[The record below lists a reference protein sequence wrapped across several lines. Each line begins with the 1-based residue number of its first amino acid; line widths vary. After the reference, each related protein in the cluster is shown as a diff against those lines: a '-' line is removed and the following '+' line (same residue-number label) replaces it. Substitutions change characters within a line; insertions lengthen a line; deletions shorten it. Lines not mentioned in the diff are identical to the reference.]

1 MKVILLAG
9 GFGTRISEYTDI
21 IPKPMI
27 KIGSI
32 PILLHIMKY
41 FAKYDH
47 KDFYLA
53 LGYKSEVI
61 KDYFLKYKWINS
73 DFNLNLQ
80 TGNISILNGSDDI
93 DWSVNLIDTGIN
105 TLTGGRVKRL
115 KKYIGNETF
124 LLSYGDGLSDVD
136 LSKLVKFH
144 KSHGKM
150 VTVTAVRPSARF
162 GELSLD
168 GSKVTN
174 FKEKPQLTQG
184 WINGG
189 FFVIEPEF
197 FKFLKNDNTVLEG
210 NPLEVAANKG
220 ELMAFKHCGE
230 WQCMDTKRDKDL
242 LESLWSSGKAFW
254 HTS

>member
-9 GFGTRISEYTDI
+9 GFGTRISEYTEN

-27 KIGSI
+27 KIGNF
-32 PILLHIMKY
+32 PILFHIMKI
-41 FAKYDH
+41 FAKYNH

-61 KDYFLKYKWINS
+61 KDYFLKYKWLNS
-73 DFNLNLQ
+73 DFTLNLMSGDISLID
-80 TGNISILNGSDDI
+80 GNNNF
-93 DWSVNLIDTGIN
+93 DWNVNLIDTGLN

-115 KKYIGNETF
+115 QQYIGNEAF
-124 LLSYGDGLSDVD
+124 LLSYGDGLADVNLTEL
-136 LSKLVKFH
+136 LSFH

-168 GSKVTN
+168 GNRVCD

-197 FKFLKNDNTVLEG
+197 FNFLDDDNTVLEG
-210 NPLEVAANKG
+210 GPLELLASKG
-220 ELMAFKHCGE
+220 ELMSYKHHGD

-242 LESLWSSGKAFW
+242 LDTLWLSGKAFW
-254 HTS
+254 NK